1 MKDYEYY
8 LFDADGTLIDTT
20 ELIYRCFRYSCK
32 KFGGFDVERERVVGN
47 IGLPL
52 RAQLELYLGRLSD
65 ERAEEIQD
73 AHMKHQM
80 TIYPDYLRLFETVE
94 AGLKLLKSRNKTLA
108 VVTSRRMKSLELYL
122 TETGIREYFDVLV
135 TPEMTEKH
143 KPDPA
148 PAEKALELLNAD
160 AHAALFIGD
169 AEFDIACGK
178 GAGTDTAFVTWSN
191 NDRSELKTMPTWFI
205 DSLEQL
211 DITV

>member
-1 MKDYEYY
+1 MKSYEYY

-20 ELIYRCFRYSCK
+20 ELIYQCFRYSCK
-32 KFGGFDVERERVVGN
+32 KFGGFDIERERVVGN

-52 RAQLELYLGRLSD
+52 RAQLEVYLGQLSD
-65 ERAEEIQD
+65 ERAAEVQD
-73 AHMKHQM
+73 AHMKYQM
-80 TIYPDYLRLFETVE
+80 TIYSDHLRLFDTVKT
-94 AGLKLLKSRNKTLA
+94 GLDLLKSLKKTLA

-122 TETGIREYFDVLV
+122 NETGIREYFDVLV

-148 PAEKALELLNAD
+148 PAQKALELLD
-160 AHAALFIGD
+160 AQAHESLFIGD

-191 NDRSELKTMPTWFI
+191 NKRSELKTMPTWFI

-211 DITV
+211 DTAS